1 MERKIPSEAFDFY
14 ASLGAARSYQ
24 AVADKYSV
32 TKQAITKCAT
42 RERWQS
48 RLEAIE
54 ARARERSDQK
64 AVESV
69 EEMNQRH
76 LKMLAVVE
84 RKALEA
90 LRNFPMATAMEAVR
104 ALEIAMRQTRL
115 IRGEPTERSVTSIE
129 ETIRREYERWM
140 VPSDDER
147 AGEPATSEQA
157 TPGASS
163 DDAA

>member
-1 MERKIPSEAFDFY
+1 MSAKIPNEAFEY
-14 ASLGAARSYQ
+14 YVGLGAARSYQ
-24 AVADKYSV
+24 AVAEKYGVS
-32 TKQAITKCAT
+32 KQAITKCAT
-42 RERWQS
+42 REHWQD

-54 ARARERSDQK
+54 VRARERSDQK
-64 AVESV
+64 SVESV
-69 EEMNQRH
+69 DEMNQRH

-90 LRNFPMATAMEAVR
+90 LRSFPMSTAMEAVR

-115 IRGEPTERSVTSIE
+115 IRGEPTERSATSIE

-140 VPSDDER
+140 VP
-147 AGEPATSEQA
+147 AGEAA
-157 TPGASS
+157 KGAPGGHQ

>member
-1 MERKIPSEAFDFY
+1 MSTKIPSEAFEFY
-14 ASLGAARSYQ
+14 VGLGAARSYQ
-24 AVADKYSV
+24 TVADKYAVS
-32 TKQAITKCAT
+32 KQAITKCAT
-42 RERWQS
+42 RERWQA

-54 ARARERSDQK
+54 ARARERNDQK

-84 RKALEA
+84 RKALEG
-90 LRNFPMATAMEAVR
+90 LRNLPMSTAMEAVR

-115 IRGEPTERSVTSIE
+115 IRGEPTERSATSIE

-140 VPSDDER
+140 VPADDGD
-147 AGEPATSEQA
+147 AKGEPR
-157 TPGASS
+157 
-163 DDAA
+163 DDVA